1 VRKPRVF
8 TASWGQLESGGSNI
22 GDLAIFHA
30 QVSELSGTCELG
42 AASADPAATQSGYG
56 VRGFDVREGR
66 LAAFLRGVAWADAVI
81 VGGGE
86 LAQDRSSLLYTP
98 FNLMPLRFAW
108 WLRKPS
114 FAWGI
119 GIGQAGELAAWTPG
133 QLGRWLG
140 RARHCTARDEPSART
155 LLDAGLNPLR
165 VTRTADAAFSLC
177 GKWSPGPVGSDILG
191 AAPRNVANRRGHL
204 LPLEV
209 RRRMGVRDSSNS
221 GDESR
226 DWAELLDHHLER
238 FGGSVRLFPFHTG
251 PLSNSD
257 DDICKRT
264 TSLMRHRDRVET
276 VDTSSLDRFMKA
288 LSGCRVM
295 LTVPL
300 HGAILSTVCGPVPVA
315 VPYSTKNT
323 RFMEQA
329 GLERL
334 TAPAGP
340 GFVDRASRVIREAWE
355 DAPGIWR
362 DLAPVRDDLVSKCRL
377 NSRLFTGTCL
387 EGFRLASAQPPGI

>member
-1 VRKPRVF
+1 MRKPRVF

-22 GDLAIFHA
+22 GDLAIFRA
-30 QVSELSGTCELG
+30 QIAELSGTCELA
-42 AASADPAATQSGYG
+42 AASADPAATLSEYG
-56 VRGFDVREGR
+56 VRGFDVRGGR

-108 WLRKPS
+108 WLGKPS

-119 GIGQAGELAAWTPG
+119 GIGQAGELAPWTPG

-140 RARHCTARDEPSART
+140 RARHCTVRDVPSGRS
-155 LLDAGLNPLR
+155 LLAAGLNPQR
-165 VTRTADAAFSLC
+165 VTNTADAAFSLC
-177 GKWSPGPVGSDILG
+177 GRWRSGPVGSDILG
-191 AAPRNVANRRGHL
+191 AAPRNVSNRRGHL

-209 RRRMGVRDSSNS
+209 RRRMGVRDSAPS
-221 GDESR
+221 GDEYR
-226 DWAELLDHHLER
+226 DWAELLDSHLER

-251 PLSNSD
+251 TLSNSD
-257 DDICKRT
+257 DESCARIA
-264 TSLMRHRDRVET
+264 SLMRHRDRVET
-276 VDTSSLDRFMKA
+276 VDASSLDRFMAA

-315 VPYSTKNT
+315 VPYSSKNT

-329 GLERL
+329 GLGRL

-355 DAPGIWR
+355 DAPAIWN
-362 DLAPVRDDLVSKCRL
+362 DLTRVRDDLASKSSL
-377 NSRLFTGTCL
+377 NSRLFAGTCL
-387 EGFRLASAQPPGI
+387 QGIPLASPQPPGI